1 MKKIIRSFLLKL
13 LKINGGN
20 VSDSLP
26 DKSPNSTENSVDLS
40 EIRDVSSDITDV
52 YLSIPPKILHKTK
65 SELKSKKTDIKK
77 PKIEKLPELSSK
89 ERAARD
95 LSEMMEVPFLA
106 LSKNRKRP
114 IIYEKIDGKNMMRV
128 KVTRHSEHFLAS
140 IYDWDI
146 ILFVAGK
153 IQKILNDGSDIPPR
167 KIVFPRHEILKA
179 LRKHDGKKEELDLR
193 ASLYRLQSTTI
204 ETTIRN
210 ENGQHGAGFG
220 FLDSWGYTTRE
231 DVKEIWV
238 ILSNWL
244 YEGVCAKGSLLMVDP
259 DYFSMTSGLKR
270 FLYRTARKHVG
281 IQDGS
286 WEFLIETLY
295 EKSGSEQNFRFFKS
309 DLKLA
314 VSNNDIPGY
323 CIKWIEKNEKI
334 YINFR
339 SIKKQNNKVITQN
352 K

>member
-1 MKKIIRSFLLKL
+1 MKKTIKSFLIKL
-13 LKINGGN
+13 FKINS
-20 VSDSLP
+20 SDVLEA
-26 DKSPNSTENSVDLS
+26 SPEKTIESTENVITSEETENVSSLS
-40 EIRDVSSDITDV
+40 EDIS
-52 YLSIPPKILHKTK
+52 LSLI
-65 SELKSKKTDIKK
+65 SEISPSIKSKKPTVKK
-77 PKIEKLPELSSK
+77 TKIAKLPELSPK

-114 IIYEKIDGKNMMRV
+114 IIYEKKEGKNMMRV

-146 ILFVAGK
+146 ILFVAGR

-167 KIVFPRHEILKA
+167 KMVFPRHEILKA

-259 DYFSMTSGLKR
+259 EYFSMTSGLKR

-281 IQDGS
+281 IQGGS

-309 DLKLA
+309 DLRKA
-314 VSNNDIPGY
+314 VLENNIPGY
-323 CIKWIEKNEKI
+323 YLEWIEKGEKT
-334 YINFR
+334 YVNFINNV
-339 SIKKQNNKVITQN
+339 KQNNNDLIQN
-352 K
+352 T